1 MTKTITS
8 FNLAITVGVAMLI
21 LACSITHLGWLR
33 NSEEVSRAFT
43 TLQVSPNYRYW
54 YLYLENS
61 PYAVVG
67 LNREYRI
74 EDISWTEVEPGSE
87 VFGKVVGLVE
97 SFPVP
102 GSRTYGAYILDSK
115 GERIGVWYS
124 SMGAGITVDPDTK
137 VVSITTGTP
146 WMDGDGKDG
155 VHGAVE

>member
-1 MTKTITS
+1 MTKIFTS
-8 FNLAITVGVAMLI
+8 FNLAVAVAVAI
-21 LACSITHLGWLR
+21 LNSACSIANLGWLR
-33 NSEEVSRAFT
+33 NSEDVGRAFA

-87 VFGKVVGLVE
+87 VFEKVVGLVE

-102 GSRTYGAYILDSK
+102 GSRTYGGYILDSNCSLFQ
-115 GERIGVWYS
+115 IL
-124 SMGAGITVDPDTK
+124 PDLT
-137 VVSITTGTP
+137 
-146 WMDGDGKDG
+146 
-155 VHGAVE
+155 

>member
-1 MTKTITS
+1 MTKNITS
-8 FNLAITVGVAMLI
+8 FNLAIAVAVAMLI
-21 LACSITHLGWLR
+21 FACSTANLGWLR
-33 NSEEVSRAFT
+33 NSEEIGRAFA

-67 LNREYRI
+67 LDREYRF

-124 SMGAGITVDPDTK
+124 SMSAGITVDPDTK
-137 VVSITTGTP
+137 EVSIATGTP
-146 WMDGDGKDG
+146 WMDGDG
-155 VHGAVE
+155 ERRR

>member
-1 MTKTITS
+1 MTKKNIRI
-8 FNLAITVGVAMLI
+8 NLAVVASMAILI
-21 LACSITHLGWLR
+21 SACLIANIGWLR
-33 NSEEVSRAFT
+33 NSEEVSRGFA

-74 EDISWTEVEPGSE
+74 EDISWTEVEAGSE

-102 GSRTYGAYILDSK
+102 GSSTYGAYILDSK
-115 GERIGVWYS
+115 GEQIGVWYS
-124 SMGAGITVDPDTK
+124 SMGAGITIDPNTK
-137 VVSITTGTP
+137 LVSIATRMP
-146 WMDGDGKDG
+146 WMDGPGNDSYD
-155 VHGAVE
+155 